1 MAALDTHEQE
11 QVDALKRWWGEHG
24 TQTLIA
30 IVLGVLVGAGVLGW
44 KAWHGRQDAK
54 AAALFQNVVK
64 ALGTNDPKKVEAA
77 AADVAQKYGSTIY
90 AARAQLLAAE
100 VNAMSHNSSAAMG
113 DLHWVIDN
121 ASDEGLKHAARLQLA
136 GLLLDQKKYDEALKL
151 LDAAHPA
158 AFDSLYLNLK
168 GDVYAAQGKNDAAR
182 AAYKGALDKAQ
193 SKGRYLTALRL
204 KLDALGGDE
213 NNGGATA
220 TAGAAKGSAAAA
232 PGGAK

>member
-11 QVDALKRWWGEHG
+11 QIEALKRWWTMHG

-30 IVLGVLVGAGVLGW
+30 IALAVLVGGGILGW

-54 AAALFQNVVK
+54 AAVMFQKVVK
-64 ALGTNDPKKVEAA
+64 ALDTNDPKRVDAA
-77 AADVAQKYGSTIY
+77 AAELADKYGATIY

-100 VNAMSHNSSAAMG
+100 VNAMSHNSAAAMG
-113 DLHWVIDN
+113 ELHWVIDN

-136 GLLLDQKKYDEALKL
+136 SVLLDEKKYDEALKL

-182 AAYKGALDKAQ
+182 AAYKSAMEKAQ
-193 SKGRYLTALRL
+193 SKGRFLTALRL
-204 KLDALGGDE
+204 KLEALGGADK
-213 NNGGATA
+213 NGGAA
-220 TAGAAKGSAAAA
+220 TGDSGKGSATAA